1 MEKNL
6 PKSRAQ
12 IQLNVSYGKQI
23 FFLIDKNIFLTF
35 PSETEQEWERE
46 MVCSVLAKPRVPPA
60 QVRGERQES
69 PPSLYRTASLDHS
82 PHHTQGIGKFGGYK
96 SHEWIKYNS

>member
-1 MEKNL
+1 MGERDGVF
-6 PKSRAQ
+6 SVGQAAGAACAGAGR
-12 IQLNVSYGKQI
+12 
-23 FFLIDKNIFLTF
+23 
-35 PSETEQEWERE
+35 ETE
-46 MVCSVLAKPRVPPA
+46 
-60 QVRGERQES
+60 ES